1 MMEQDSIGLVVAM
14 AQEVRPIVRQLGAYR
29 KGQAGRFPTYHFRL
43 DGRPVTLIQSG
54 MGTEQAAAATEQ
66 LIAATQPRL
75 LISAGLG
82 GGVRAGLTT
91 GDVVVAG
98 QLLAL
103 RHGSIAD
110 AGTLANGKVLHALAE
125 TFPDAPFRI
134 ADGTMITTCSIVNK
148 GAARQLLANEVLNPV
163 LDMETSAVA
172 LVASRT
178 GIPLIA
184 VRAISDAAEEE
195 LLFSLEEITDRQLN
209 IRIGKVLVAMA
220 KNPRIVPQLIRLAKN
235 SKLAGSNLALVL
247 DKLVRIA

>member
-1 MMEQDSIGLVVAM
+1 MEQNSIGLVVAM
-14 AQEVRPIVRQLGAYR
+14 AEEVRPIVRRLGAHR
-29 KGQAGRFPTYHFRL
+29 KESSGRFHSYHCRL
-43 DGRPVTLIQSG
+43 DGRQVTLIKSG
-54 MGTEQAAAATEQ
+54 MGTEQATAATEQ
-66 LIAATQPRL
+66 LIAAAQPRII
-75 LISAGLG
+75 ISAGFG
-82 GGVRAGLTT
+82 GGVCSGLTT

-98 QLLAL
+98 RSLLL
-103 RHGSIAD
+103 RNGTIAD
-110 AGTLANGKVLHALAE
+110 AGPLENARFLHALAE
-125 TFPDAPFRI
+125 SWPNAPFRI
-134 ADGTMITTCSIVNK
+134 ADGTIVTSSSIVQK

-172 LVASRT
+172 ETAARS

-184 VRAISDAAEEE
+184 VRAISDPAEEE

-235 SKLAGSNLALVL
+235 AKLAGTNLALVL